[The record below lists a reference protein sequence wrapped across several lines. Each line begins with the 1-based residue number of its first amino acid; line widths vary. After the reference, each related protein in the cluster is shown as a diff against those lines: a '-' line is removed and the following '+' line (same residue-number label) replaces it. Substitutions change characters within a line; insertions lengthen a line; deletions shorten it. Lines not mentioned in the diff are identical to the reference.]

1 MTSLSAEDLA
11 QQAGTT
17 IDRVRQLAEI
27 GVLHPDERGHFVTA
41 DVQRVEIV
49 AAYEAGGVGLDEIGH
64 ALRERRMTFA
74 YADRIYP
81 EASPKSGRTVGDLAT
96 ELGSRGEL
104 LADVFIALGLPNPTP
119 DRPLTEAEERVLPA
133 FLDAWGGPAYTE
145 DATVRAARLLGD
157 AVRRATEGWVH
168 LFLEAIAL
176 RPEERASMSV
186 DELGP
191 RLFEPATRTAQV
203 FEPMTVWLLRRHLEQ
218 ALNALNVETM
228 ERALEAHGLRP
239 KVVKHPPA
247 VVFADLSGFTRLTEE
262 RGDELAARYAATL
275 SGIAIGT
282 AAGFGGR
289 LVKQLGDGVMLVFQ
303 RSDQAIDAAKDLRR
317 AATDAALPP
326 VHVGVSAGAMIERDG
341 DYFGRT
347 VNLAS
352 RIASV
357 AGPGEILANETAA
370 LAAGGARTQPV
381 GPVDLKGLSVAERL
395 YRIEHDGDEGALKE
409 R

>member
-1 MTSLSAEDLA
+1 MTTLRTDDLA
-11 QQAGTT
+11 RQAGTT
-17 IDRVRQLAEI
+17 PERIRQLVEI
-27 GVLHPDERGHFVTA
+27 GVLQPDARGRFVTA

-49 AAYEAGGVGLDEIGH
+49 AAYEAGGVAQEEIAD
-64 ALRERRMTFA
+64 ALRARRMTFA

-81 EASPKSGRTVGDLAT
+81 EASPKSGRTLGELAT
-96 ELGSRGEL
+96 ELGPRGAL
-104 LADVFIALGLPNPTP
+104 LTDVFIALGLPNPAP

-133 FLDAWGGPAYTE
+133 FLDAWGGPAYAE

-176 RPEERASMSV
+176 RPEDRASMSV

-191 RLFEPATRTAQV
+191 RLFEPATRSAQV

-239 KVVKHPPA
+239 KAVRHPPA

-262 RGDELAARYAATL
+262 RGDELAARYAAAL
-275 SGIAIGT
+275 AGLAVAT
-282 AAGFGGR
+282 AARFDGR

-303 RSDQAIDAAKDLRR
+303 RSDEAVEAAIDLRR
-317 AATDAALPP
+317 GAADAALPP
-326 VHVGVSAGAMIERDG
+326 LHVGVSAGAMIERDG

-370 LAAGGARTQPV
+370 LAAAPARAQSA
-381 GPVDLKGLSVAERL
+381 GPVELKGLSAAEPL
-395 YRIEHDGDEGALKE
+395 YRIDDVGDRQGT
-409 R
+409 RNR